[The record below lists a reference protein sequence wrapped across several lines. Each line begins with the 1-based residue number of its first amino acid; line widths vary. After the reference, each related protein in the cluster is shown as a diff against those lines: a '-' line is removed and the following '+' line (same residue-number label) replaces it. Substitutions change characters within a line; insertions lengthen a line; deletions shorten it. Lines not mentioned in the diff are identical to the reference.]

1 MKTKDEALTDAGLNI
16 LEQQYEPLDKFE
28 EALKHVSNIV
38 HGQDEP
44 EEAKY
49 LRTWYNVNRKRRPT
63 EAREALDEFK
73 EKGTDGNFFR
83 AVEAALRQADAPR
96 LEVRQLALVKEPL
109 PEAVLWREGENKK
122 DGAILSAGDV
132 CILSGAGGVGK
143 STLALQLAISAAG
156 AEYESAHV
164 CGLSVRK
171 GPVLYASY
179 EDVPAVMFHRGQRIC
194 GELENEQKRKKG
206 IPAVMFHRG
215 QRICG
220 ELENEQKRKK
230 GIPAVMF
237 HRGQR
242 ICGELENEQKRKKGI
257 PAVMFHR
264 GQRICGELENEQK
277 RKKGIPAD
285 VHLAGMFGRPIYGP
299 PNGSANDV
307 PAPLDAFRELFDA
320 ARTIQPKPSLIVIDP
335 AAAAFSSPKAGVE
348 WVRLFLD
355 ALRIEAA
362 EIGCGILL
370 VAHSTKAARNARETG
385 DPGSVAGSAG
395 WYDAARGV
403 IILHETTNGGEGP
416 RLEIMK
422 ANYGLRGNPIKLERS
437 ENGVWKRPDTKFD
450 NNDAP
455 EEKDIYAPENAPF

>member
-1 MKTKDEALTDAGLNI
+1 MTTQDEAPNDPTLEMVEQDSMGDDPIRPYIERI
-16 LEQQYEPLDKFE
+16 LY
-28 EALKHVSNIV
+28 
-38 HGQDEP
+38 
-44 EEAKY
+44 
-49 LRTWYNVNRKRRPT
+49 
-63 EAREALDEFK
+63 ALDEPGDVERVRKWCKTIRALQPTEGQKALNAFT
-73 EKGTDGNFFR
+73 EEGGQANLFR
-83 AVEAALRQADAPR
+83 AAEAALRQADAPR

-109 PEAVLWREGENKK
+109 PEPVIWREGEK

-143 STLALQLAISAAG
+143 STLALQLAISAAR
-156 AEYESAHV
+156 AELNAAHV
-164 CGLSVRK
+164 CGLSIRT

-194 GELENEQKRKKG
+194 GELEDEQS
-206 IPAVMFHRG
+206 
-215 QRICG
+215 G
-220 ELENEQKRKK
+220 ELED
-230 GIPAVMF
+230 
-237 HRGQR
+237 
-242 ICGELENEQKRKKGI
+242 
-257 PAVMFHR
+257 
-264 GQRICGELENEQK
+264 EQK

-320 ARTIQPKPSLIVIDP
+320 ARTIQARLIVIDP
-335 AAAAFSSPKAGVE
+335 AAAAFSSPKASVE

-355 ALRIEAA
+355 AMRKEAN

-455 EEKDIYAPENAPF
+455 EEKDLYAPENAPF

>member
-1 MKTKDEALTDAGLNI
+1 MTTRDEALTDAA
-16 LEQQYEPLDKFE
+16 LEMVEQEWIDSPALTYISRIVNGQAEPADVE
-28 EALKHVSNIV
+28 H
-38 HGQDEP
+38 
-44 EEAKY
+44 

-63 EAREALDEFK
+63 EAREALDVFTE
-73 EKGTDGNFFR
+73 EGGQANLFR
-83 AVEAALRQADAPR
+83 AAEAALRQADAPR
-96 LEVRQLALVKEPL
+96 LEVRPITEYKNEPL
-109 PEAVLWREGENKK
+109 PKPVLWREGEK
-122 DGAILSAGDV
+122 DGAILSAGDL
-132 CILSGAGGVGK
+132 CILSGAGGAGK
-143 STLALQLAISAAG
+143 STLALQLAIGAAG
-156 AEYESAHV
+156 AEYESAPV

-194 GELENEQKRKKG
+194 GELEDEQKRKKG
-206 IPAVMFHRG
+206 IP
-215 QRICG
+215 
-220 ELENEQKRKK
+220 
-230 GIPAVMF
+230 P
-237 HRGQR
+237 
-242 ICGELENEQKRKKGI
+242 
-257 PAVMFHR
+257 
-264 GQRICGELENEQK
+264 
-277 RKKGIPAD
+277 D

-307 PAPLDAFRELFDA
+307 PGPLDAFRELFDA
-320 ARTIQPKPSLIVIDP
+320 ARRVKARLIVIDP

-422 ANYGLRGNPIKLERS
+422 ANYGLRGNPIRLERS
-437 ENGVWKRPDTKFD
+437 KNGVWNYQEGQFE
-450 NNDAP
+450 NNNAP
-455 EEKDIYAPENAPF
+455 EENDRYAEENRPF